1 MNDNKKWDSRY
12 EWKAVALLAL
22 GFGLVGLDRFII
34 LPLYPAMMRDLALD
48 YQDLGNISAVLA
60 LAWGI
65 SSIFMGRLSDR
76 IGRRKVIIPS
86 VVLFSLL
93 AGFSGLASGVGAL
106 LLIRAVMGVAEG
118 AFTPTSIAATAEA
131 SHPSRL
137 GMNIGIQQA
146 FFPLLGLGLA
156 PIIAT
161 QLLLVVPSWR
171 WVFVIVC
178 IPGLLLAWIMYRVLR
193 ETRPQPVEGQ
203 AAGGSSGD
211 WLAALKYR
219 NVLLNILGMFCMLT
233 CLFVSSVMLPNYLT
247 DYLHM
252 GMQQMGFVMSAI
264 GFGGF
269 CGMIVMPTLSDR
281 LGRKPVAL
289 LSCLATAVALFLMI
303 RTGAEPAK
311 LFALLF
317 VTTFFNFSMICMI
330 VGPLTSESVPAA
342 LTSTATGVVVGIGEV
357 FGGGAA
363 PALAGYIAQHFGIQ
377 HTLFLALGG
386 AVAGLL
392 VALALRETAP
402 RSLRSRPER
411 VVDAA

>member
-1 MNDNKKWDSRY
+1 MNNKKWDSAY

-34 LPLYPAMMRDLALD
+34 LPLFPVMMRDLNLN

-65 SSIFMGRLSDR
+65 SSMFMGRLSDR

-86 VVLFSLL
+86 VIMFSLL
-93 AGFSGLASGVGAL
+93 AGLSGLATGVGAL

-131 SHPSRL
+131 SHPRRL

-156 PIIAT
+156 PIVAT
-161 QLLLVVPSWR
+161 QLLLIVPSWR
-171 WVFVIVC
+171 WVFVLVSV
-178 IPGLLLAWIMYRVLR
+178 PGFLIAWLLYRVLR
-193 ETRPQPVEGQ
+193 EPRETAATVQQLAVPGTRWTTVLRQ
-203 AAGGSSGD
+203 
-211 WLAALKYR
+211 R
-219 NVLLNILGMFCMLT
+219 NVLLNIACMFCMLT

-252 GMQQMGFVMSAI
+252 GMQQMGFVISAI

-269 CGMIVMPTLSDR
+269 FGMVVMPALSDR

-289 LSCLATAVALFLMI
+289 LSCLATGLALWLMI
-303 RTGAEPAK
+303 QTGAEPVK
-311 LFALLF
+311 LFLLLF
-317 VTTFFNFSMICMI
+317 ATTFFNFSMICMT
-330 VGPLTSESVPAA
+330 VGPLTSESVPPA
-342 LTSTATGVVVGIGEV
+342 LVSTATGLVVGIGEV
-357 FGGGAA
+357 FGGGVA
-363 PALAGYIAQHFGIQ
+363 PALAGYIAQHHGIEN
-377 HTLFLALGG
+377 TLYLALSG
-386 AVAGLL
+386 AVLGLV
-392 VALALRETAP
+392 VALFLRETAP
-402 RSLRSRPER
+402 HR
-411 VVDAA
+411 VMSKTKANAQAA

>member
-1 MNDNKKWDSRY
+1 MNNKKWDSAY

-34 LPLYPAMMRDLALD
+34 LPLFPVMMRDLNLN

-86 VVLFSLL
+86 VIIFSLL
-93 AGFSGLASGVGAL
+93 AGLSGLATGVGAL

-131 SHPSRL
+131 SHPKRL

-156 PIIAT
+156 PIVAT
-161 QLLLVVPSWR
+161 QLLLIVPSWR
-171 WVFVIVC
+171 WVFVLVSV
-178 IPGLLLAWIMYRVLR
+178 PGFLIAWALYRILRDNRQTASTVQHEEVPRTSWMTVLR
-193 ETRPQPVEGQ
+193 Q
-203 AAGGSSGD
+203 
-211 WLAALKYR
+211 R
-219 NVLLNILGMFCMLT
+219 NVLLNVACMFCMLT
-233 CLFVSSVMLPNYLT
+233 CLFVISVMLPNYLT
-247 DYLHM
+247 DFLHM

-269 CGMIVMPTLSDR
+269 CGMVVMPTLSDR

-289 LSCLATAVALFLMI
+289 LSCLATGLALWLMI
-303 RTGAEPAK
+303 QTGAEPVK
-311 LFALLF
+311 LFLLLF
-317 VTTFFNFSMICMI
+317 ATTFFNFSMICMT
-330 VGPLTSESVPAA
+330 VGPLTSESVPPA
-342 LTSTATGVVVGIGEV
+342 LVSTATGLVVGIGEV
-357 FGGGAA
+357 FGGGVA
-363 PALAGYIAQHFGIQ
+363 PALAGYIAQHHGIEN
-377 HTLFLALGG
+377 TLYLALSG
-386 AVAGLL
+386 AVLGLV
-392 VALALRETAP
+392 VALFLRETAP
-402 RSLRSRPER
+402 RR
-411 VVDAA
+411 VTLKTKVKVEAA

>member
-1 MNDNKKWDSRY
+1 MNNKKWDSAY

-34 LPLYPAMMRDLALD
+34 LPLFPVMMRDLNLN

-86 VVLFSLL
+86 VIMFSLL
-93 AGFSGLASGVGAL
+93 AGLSGLATSVGAL

-131 SHPSRL
+131 SHPRRL

-156 PIIAT
+156 PIVAT

-171 WVFVIVC
+171 WVFVLVSV
-178 IPGLLLAWIMYRVLR
+178 PGFLIAWALYRVLR
-193 ETRPQPVEGQ
+193 EPRATAPAVRHVEVPSTRWTTVLRQG
-203 AAGGSSGD
+203 
-211 WLAALKYR
+211 
-219 NVLLNILGMFCMLT
+219 NVLLNIACMFCMLT

-269 CGMIVMPTLSDR
+269 FGMVVMPTLSDR

-289 LSCLATAVALFLMI
+289 LSCLATGLALWLMI
-303 RTGAEPAK
+303 QTGAEPVK
-311 LFALLF
+311 LFLLLF
-317 VTTFFNFSMICMI
+317 ATTFFNFSMICLT
-330 VGPLTSESVPAA
+330 VGPLTSESVPPA
-342 LTSTATGVVVGIGEV
+342 LVSTATGLVVGIGEV
-357 FGGGAA
+357 FGGGVA
-363 PALAGYIAQHFGIQ
+363 PALAGYIAQHHGIEN
-377 HTLFLALGG
+377 TLYLALSG
-386 AVAGLL
+386 AVLGLL
-392 VALALRETAP
+392 VALFLCETAP
-402 RSLRSRPER
+402 RHVLLKTKDNVE
-411 VVDAA
+411 AA

>member
-1 MNDNKKWDSRY
+1 MNNKKWDSAY

-34 LPLYPAMMRDLALD
+34 LPLFPVMMRDLNLN

-65 SSIFMGRLSDR
+65 SSMFMGRLSDR

-86 VVLFSLL
+86 VIMFSLL
-93 AGFSGLASGVGAL
+93 AGLSGLATGVGAL

-131 SHPSRL
+131 SHPKRL
-137 GMNIGIQQA
+137 GMNIGIQQS

-156 PIIAT
+156 PIVAT
-161 QLLLVVPSWR
+161 QLLLIVPSWR
-171 WVFVIVC
+171 WVFVLVSV
-178 IPGLLLAWIMYRVLR
+178 PGFLIAWLLYRVLR
-193 ETRPQPVEGQ
+193 EPRETAQTVQPENVPGTRWTTVLCQ
-203 AAGGSSGD
+203 
-211 WLAALKYR
+211 R
-219 NVLLNILGMFCMLT
+219 NVLLNIACMFCMLT

-269 CGMIVMPTLSDR
+269 FGMVLMPALSDR

-289 LSCLATAVALFLMI
+289 LSCLATGLALWLMI
-303 RTGAEPAK
+303 QTGAEPVK
-311 LFALLF
+311 LFLLLF
-317 VTTFFNFSMICMI
+317 ATTFFNFSMICMT
-330 VGPLTSESVPAA
+330 VGPLTSESVPPA
-342 LTSTATGVVVGIGEV
+342 LVSTATGLVVGIGEV
-357 FGGGAA
+357 FGGGVA
-363 PALAGYIAQHFGIQ
+363 PALAGYIAQHHGIEN
-377 HTLFLALGG
+377 TLYLALSG
-386 AVAGLL
+386 AVLGLV
-392 VALALRETAP
+392 VALFLRETAP
-402 RSLRSRPER
+402 HR
-411 VVDAA
+411 VMSKTKINVEAT

>member
-1 MNDNKKWDSRY
+1 MFDKRY
-12 EWKAVALLAL
+12 EWKAVALLAI

-34 LPLYPAMMRDLALD
+34 LPLYPVMMRDLGLD

-60 LAWGI
+60 LAWGL

-86 VVLFSLL
+86 VLVFSLL
-93 AGFSGLASGVGAL
+93 AGFSGLASGVGGL

-137 GMNIGIQQA
+137 GMNIGLQQA

-171 WVFVIVC
+171 WVFVLVSV
-178 IPGLLLAWIMYRVLR
+178 PGFFLAWALYKVLR
-193 ETRPQPVEGQ
+193 EPAAQRPVSEGNH
-203 AAGGSSGD
+203 GIGSD
-211 WLAALKYR
+211 WLAALRYR
-219 NVLLNILGMFCMLT
+219 NVVLNLAGMFCMLT
-233 CLFVSSVMLPNYLT
+233 SLFVSSVMLPSYLT
-247 DYLHM
+247 DYLHL

-269 CGMIVMPTLSDR
+269 CGMVLMPTLSDR

-289 LSCLATAVALFLMI
+289 ISCMATGVALWLI
-303 RTGAEPAK
+303 IHTGAEPMTLFLL
-311 LFALLF
+311 LFA
-317 VTTFFNFSMICMI
+317 TTFFNFSMICMI
-330 VGPLTSESVPAA
+330 VGPLTSESVPPA
-342 LTSTATGVVVGIGEV
+342 LISTATGLVVGIGEV
-357 FGGGAA
+357 FGGGVA
-363 PALAGYIAQHFGIQ
+363 PALAGYIAQHHGIEN
-377 HTLFLALGG
+377 TLYLALSG
-386 AVAGLL
+386 
-392 VALALRETAP
+392 VALGLVVAACLRETAP
-402 RSLRSRPER
+402 TRCELKQPAPTEQP
-411 VVDAA
+411 

>member
-1 MNDNKKWDSRY
+1 MNNKKWDSAY

-34 LPLYPAMMRDLALD
+34 LPLFPVMMRDLNLN

-65 SSIFMGRLSDR
+65 SSMFMGRLSDR

-86 VVLFSLL
+86 VIMFSLL
-93 AGFSGLASGVGAL
+93 AGLSGLATGVGAL

-131 SHPSRL
+131 SHPRRL

-156 PIIAT
+156 PIVAT
-161 QLLLVVPSWR
+161 QLLLIVPSWR
-171 WVFVIVC
+171 WVFVLVSV
-178 IPGLLLAWIMYRVLR
+178 PGFLVAWLLYRVLR
-193 ETRPQPVEGQ
+193 EPRETAQSVQPEHVPETRWTTVLRQ
-203 AAGGSSGD
+203 
-211 WLAALKYR
+211 R
-219 NVLLNILGMFCMLT
+219 NVLLNIACMFCMLT

-269 CGMIVMPTLSDR
+269 FGMVLMPALSDR

-289 LSCLATAVALFLMI
+289 LSCLATGLALWLMI
-303 RTGAEPAK
+303 QTGAEPVK
-311 LFALLF
+311 LFLLLF
-317 VTTFFNFSMICMI
+317 ATTFFNFSMICMT
-330 VGPLTSESVPAA
+330 VGPLTSESVPPA
-342 LTSTATGVVVGIGEV
+342 LVSTATGLVVGIGEV
-357 FGGGAA
+357 FGGGVA
-363 PALAGYIAQHFGIQ
+363 PALAGYIAQHHGIEN
-377 HTLFLALGG
+377 TLYLALSG
-386 AVAGLL
+386 AVLGLV
-392 VALALRETAP
+392 VALFLRETAP
-402 RSLRSRPER
+402 HR
-411 VVDAA
+411 VMAKTKVNVEAA

>member
-1 MNDNKKWDSRY
+1 MNNKKWDSAY

-34 LPLYPAMMRDLALD
+34 LPLFPVMMRDLNLN

-65 SSIFMGRLSDR
+65 SSMFMGRLSDR

-86 VVLFSLL
+86 VIMFSLL
-93 AGFSGLASGVGAL
+93 AGLSGLATGVGAL

-131 SHPSRL
+131 SHPRRL

-156 PIIAT
+156 PIVAT
-161 QLLLVVPSWR
+161 QLLLIVPSWR
-171 WVFVIVC
+171 WVFVLVSV
-178 IPGLLLAWIMYRVLR
+178 PGFLVAWLLYRVLR
-193 ETRPQPVEGQ
+193 EPRATAQSVQPEHVPETRWTTVLRQ
-203 AAGGSSGD
+203 
-211 WLAALKYR
+211 R
-219 NVLLNILGMFCMLT
+219 NVLLNIACMFCMLT

-269 CGMIVMPTLSDR
+269 FGMVLMPALSDR

-289 LSCLATAVALFLMI
+289 LSCLATGLALWLMI
-303 RTGAEPAK
+303 QTGAEPVK
-311 LFALLF
+311 LFLLLF
-317 VTTFFNFSMICMI
+317 ATTFFNFSMICMT
-330 VGPLTSESVPAA
+330 VGPLTSESVPPA
-342 LTSTATGVVVGIGEV
+342 LVSTATGLVVGIGEV
-357 FGGGAA
+357 FGGGVA
-363 PALAGYIAQHFGIQ
+363 PALAGYIAQHHGIEN
-377 HTLFLALGG
+377 TLYLALSG
-386 AVAGLL
+386 AVLGLV
-392 VALALRETAP
+392 VALFLRETAP
-402 RSLRSRPER
+402 HR
-411 VVDAA
+411 VMAKTKVNVEAA

>member
-1 MNDNKKWDSRY
+1 MNNKKWDSTY

-34 LPLYPAMMRDLALD
+34 LPLFPVMMRDLNLN

-65 SSIFMGRLSDR
+65 SSMFMGRLSDR

-86 VVLFSLL
+86 VIMFSLL
-93 AGFSGLASGVGAL
+93 AGLSGLATGVGAL

-131 SHPSRL
+131 SHPRRL

-156 PIIAT
+156 PIVAT

-171 WVFVIVC
+171 WVFVLVSV
-178 IPGLLLAWIMYRVLR
+178 PGFLIAWALYRVLR
-193 ETRPQPVEGQ
+193 EPRETAPAVQHVAVPGTRWTTVLRQ
-203 AAGGSSGD
+203 
-211 WLAALKYR
+211 R
-219 NVLLNILGMFCMLT
+219 NVLLNIACMFCMLT

-269 CGMIVMPTLSDR
+269 FGMVVMPTLSDR

-289 LSCLATAVALFLMI
+289 LSCLATGLALWLMI
-303 RTGAEPAK
+303 QTGAEPVK
-311 LFALLF
+311 LFLLLF
-317 VTTFFNFSMICMI
+317 ATTFFNFSMICLT
-330 VGPLTSESVPAA
+330 VGPLTSESVPPA
-342 LTSTATGVVVGIGEV
+342 LISTATGLVVGIGEV
-357 FGGGAA
+357 FGGGVA
-363 PALAGYIAQHFGIQ
+363 PALAGYIAQHHGIEN
-377 HTLFLALGG
+377 TLYLALSG
-386 AVAGLL
+386 AVLGLV
-392 VALALRETAP
+392 VALFLRETAP
-402 RSLRSRPER
+402 HR
-411 VVDAA
+411 VMSKTKVNVEAA

>member
-1 MNDNKKWDSRY
+1 MNNKKWDSAY

-34 LPLYPAMMRDLALD
+34 LPLFPVMMRDLNLN

-65 SSIFMGRLSDR
+65 SSMFMGRLSDR

-86 VVLFSLL
+86 VIMFSLL
-93 AGFSGLASGVGAL
+93 AGLSGLATGVGAL

-131 SHPSRL
+131 SHPRRL

-156 PIIAT
+156 PIVAT
-161 QLLLVVPSWR
+161 QLLLIVPSWR
-171 WVFVIVC
+171 WVFVLVSV
-178 IPGLLLAWIMYRVLR
+178 PGFLVAWLLYRVLR
-193 ETRPQPVEGQ
+193 EPRETAQTVQPEHVPETRWTTVLRQ
-203 AAGGSSGD
+203 
-211 WLAALKYR
+211 R
-219 NVLLNILGMFCMLT
+219 NVLLNIACMFCMLT

-269 CGMIVMPTLSDR
+269 FGMVLMPALSDR

-289 LSCLATAVALFLMI
+289 LSCLATGLALWLMIQTGVEPVKLFLL
-303 RTGAEPAK
+303 
-311 LFALLF
+311 LFA
-317 VTTFFNFSMICMI
+317 TTFFNFSMICMT
-330 VGPLTSESVPAA
+330 VGPLTSESVPPA
-342 LTSTATGVVVGIGEV
+342 LVSTATGLVVGIGEV
-357 FGGGAA
+357 FGGGVA
-363 PALAGYIAQHFGIQ
+363 PALAGYIAQHHGIEN
-377 HTLFLALGG
+377 TLYLALSG
-386 AVAGLL
+386 AVLGLV
-392 VALALRETAP
+392 VALFLRETAP
-402 RSLRSRPER
+402 HR
-411 VVDAA
+411 VMAKTKVNVEAA

>member
-1 MNDNKKWDSRY
+1 MNNKKWDSAY

-34 LPLYPAMMRDLALD
+34 LPLFPVMMRDLNLN

-65 SSIFMGRLSDR
+65 SSMFMGRLSDR

-86 VVLFSLL
+86 VIMFSLL
-93 AGFSGLASGVGAL
+93 AGLSGLATGVGAL

-131 SHPSRL
+131 SHPKRL
-137 GMNIGIQQA
+137 GMNIGIQQS

-156 PIIAT
+156 PIVAT
-161 QLLLVVPSWR
+161 QLLLIVPSWR
-171 WVFVIVC
+171 WVFALVSV
-178 IPGLLLAWIMYRVLR
+178 PGFLIAWLLYRVLR
-193 ETRPQPVEGQ
+193 EPRETAQTVQPENVPGTRWTTVLCQ
-203 AAGGSSGD
+203 
-211 WLAALKYR
+211 R
-219 NVLLNILGMFCMLT
+219 NVLLNIACMFCMLT

-269 CGMIVMPTLSDR
+269 FGMVLMPALSDR

-289 LSCLATAVALFLMI
+289 LSCLATGLALWLMI
-303 RTGAEPAK
+303 QTGAEPVK
-311 LFALLF
+311 LFLLLF
-317 VTTFFNFSMICMI
+317 ATTFFNFSMICMT
-330 VGPLTSESVPAA
+330 VGPLTSESVPPA
-342 LTSTATGVVVGIGEV
+342 LVSTATGLVVGIGEV
-357 FGGGAA
+357 FGGGVA
-363 PALAGYIAQHFGIQ
+363 PALAGYIAQHHGIEN
-377 HTLFLALGG
+377 TLYLALSG
-386 AVAGLL
+386 AVLGLV
-392 VALALRETAP
+392 VAMFLRETAP
-402 RSLRSRPER
+402 HR
-411 VVDAA
+411 VMSKTKVNVEAA

>member
-1 MNDNKKWDSRY
+1 MNNKKWDSAY

-34 LPLYPAMMRDLALD
+34 LPLFPVMMRDLNLD

-76 IGRRKVIIPS
+76 VGRRKVIIPS
-86 VVLFSLL
+86 VIMFSLL
-93 AGFSGLASGVGAL
+93 AGLSGLATGVGAL

-131 SHPSRL
+131 SHPRRL

-156 PIIAT
+156 PIVAT
-161 QLLLVVPSWR
+161 QLLLIVPSWR
-171 WVFVIVC
+171 WVFVLVSV
-178 IPGLLLAWIMYRVLR
+178 PGFLIAWALYRVLR
-193 ETRPQPVEGQ
+193 DNRQTASTAQHEEVPRTRWMTVLRQ
-203 AAGGSSGD
+203 
-211 WLAALKYR
+211 R
-219 NVLLNILGMFCMLT
+219 NVLLNIACMFCMLT
-233 CLFVSSVMLPNYLT
+233 CLFVGSVMLPNYLT

-269 CGMIVMPTLSDR
+269 CGMVVMPTISDR

-289 LSCLATAVALFLMI
+289 LSCLATGLALWLMI
-303 RTGAEPAK
+303 QTGAEPVK
-311 LFALLF
+311 LFLLLF
-317 VTTFFNFSMICMI
+317 ATTFFNFSMICMT
-330 VGPLTSESVPAA
+330 VGPLTSESVPPA
-342 LTSTATGVVVGIGEV
+342 LVSTATGLVVGIGEV
-357 FGGGAA
+357 FGGGVA
-363 PALAGYIAQHFGIQ
+363 PALAGYIAQHHGIEN
-377 HTLFLALGG
+377 TLYLALSG
-386 AVAGLL
+386 AVLGLI
-392 VALALRETAP
+392 VALFLRETAP
-402 RSLRSRPER
+402 RR
-411 VVDAA
+411 VTLKTKVKVEAA

>member
-1 MNDNKKWDSRY
+1 MNNKKWDSAY

-34 LPLYPAMMRDLALD
+34 LPLFPVMMRDLNLN

-65 SSIFMGRLSDR
+65 SSMFMGRLSDR

-86 VVLFSLL
+86 VIMFSLL
-93 AGFSGLASGVGAL
+93 AGLSGLATGVGAL

-131 SHPSRL
+131 SHPRRL

-156 PIIAT
+156 PIVAT
-161 QLLLVVPSWR
+161 QLLLIVPSWR
-171 WVFVIVC
+171 WVFVLVSV
-178 IPGLLLAWIMYRVLR
+178 PGFLVAWLLYRVLR
-193 ETRPQPVEGQ
+193 EPRETAQTVQPEHVPETRWTTVLRQ
-203 AAGGSSGD
+203 
-211 WLAALKYR
+211 R
-219 NVLLNILGMFCMLT
+219 NVLLNIACMFCMLT

-269 CGMIVMPTLSDR
+269 FGMVVMPTLSDR

-289 LSCLATAVALFLMI
+289 LSCLATGLALWLMI
-303 RTGAEPAK
+303 QTGAEPVK
-311 LFALLF
+311 LFLLLF
-317 VTTFFNFSMICMI
+317 ATTFFNFSMICMT
-330 VGPLTSESVPAA
+330 VGPLTSESVPPA
-342 LTSTATGVVVGIGEV
+342 LVSTATGLVVGIGEV
-357 FGGGAA
+357 FGGGVA
-363 PALAGYIAQHFGIQ
+363 PALAGYIAQHHGIEN
-377 HTLFLALGG
+377 TLYLALSG
-386 AVAGLL
+386 AVLGLV
-392 VALALRETAP
+392 VALFLRETAP
-402 RSLRSRPER
+402 HR
-411 VVDAA
+411 VMAKTKVNVEAA

>member
-1 MNDNKKWDSRY
+1 MNNKKWDSAY

-34 LPLYPAMMRDLALD
+34 LPLFPVMMRDLNLN

-65 SSIFMGRLSDR
+65 SSMFMGRLSDR

-86 VVLFSLL
+86 VIMFSLL
-93 AGFSGLASGVGAL
+93 AGLSGLATGVGAL

-131 SHPSRL
+131 SHPRRL

-156 PIIAT
+156 PIVAT
-161 QLLLVVPSWR
+161 QLLLIVPSWR
-171 WVFVIVC
+171 WVFVLVSV
-178 IPGLLLAWIMYRVLR
+178 PGFLIAWLLYRVLR
-193 ETRPQPVEGQ
+193 EPRETAQTVQPENVPGTRWTTVLCQ
-203 AAGGSSGD
+203 
-211 WLAALKYR
+211 R
-219 NVLLNILGMFCMLT
+219 NVLLNIACMFCMLT

-269 CGMIVMPTLSDR
+269 FGMVVMPTLSDR

-289 LSCLATAVALFLMI
+289 LSCLATGLALWLMI
-303 RTGAEPAK
+303 QTGAEPVK
-311 LFALLF
+311 LFLLLF
-317 VTTFFNFSMICMI
+317 ATTFFNFSMICMT
-330 VGPLTSESVPAA
+330 VGPLTSESVPPA
-342 LTSTATGVVVGIGEV
+342 LVSTATGLVVGIGEV
-357 FGGGAA
+357 FGGGVA
-363 PALAGYIAQHFGIQ
+363 PALAGYIAQHHGIEN
-377 HTLFLALGG
+377 TLYLALSG
-386 AVAGLL
+386 AVLGLG
-392 VALALRETAP
+392 VALFLRETAP
-402 RSLRSRPER
+402 HR
-411 VVDAA
+411 VMSKSKVNTEAA

>member
-1 MNDNKKWDSRY
+1 MNNKKWDSAY

-34 LPLYPAMMRDLALD
+34 LPLFPVMMRDLNLN

-65 SSIFMGRLSDR
+65 SSIFMGRMSDR

-86 VVLFSLL
+86 VIMFSLL
-93 AGFSGLASGVGAL
+93 AGLSGLATGVGAL

-131 SHPSRL
+131 SHPKRL

-156 PIIAT
+156 PIVAT
-161 QLLLVVPSWR
+161 QLLLIVPSWR
-171 WVFVIVC
+171 WVFVLVSV
-178 IPGLLLAWIMYRVLR
+178 PGFLIAWALYRVLR
-193 ETRPQPVEGQ
+193 EPHKTAPAVQHVETPNTRWTTVLRQ
-203 AAGGSSGD
+203 
-211 WLAALKYR
+211 R
-219 NVLLNILGMFCMLT
+219 NVLLNIACMFCMLT

-269 CGMIVMPTLSDR
+269 FGMVVMPTLSDR

-289 LSCLATAVALFLMI
+289 LSCLATGLALWLMI
-303 RTGAEPAK
+303 QTGAEPVK
-311 LFALLF
+311 LFLLLF
-317 VTTFFNFSMICMI
+317 ATTFFNFSMICLT
-330 VGPLTSESVPAA
+330 VGPLTSESVPPA
-342 LTSTATGVVVGIGEV
+342 LVSTATGLVVGIGEV
-357 FGGGAA
+357 FGGGVA
-363 PALAGYIAQHFGIQ
+363 PALAGYIAQHHGIEN
-377 HTLFLALGG
+377 TLYLALSG
-386 AVAGLL
+386 AVLGLV
-392 VALALRETAP
+392 VALLLRETAP
-402 RSLRSRPER
+402 HRIMLKTKIKAE
-411 VVDAA
+411 AA

>member
-1 MNDNKKWDSRY
+1 MKNKKWDSAY

-34 LPLYPAMMRDLALD
+34 LPLFPVMMRDLNLN

-86 VVLFSLL
+86 VIIFSLL
-93 AGFSGLASGVGAL
+93 AGLSGLATGVGAL

-131 SHPSRL
+131 SHPKRL

-156 PIIAT
+156 PIVAT
-161 QLLLVVPSWR
+161 QLLLIVPSWR
-171 WVFVIVC
+171 WVFVLVSV
-178 IPGLLLAWIMYRVLR
+178 PGFLVAWALYRVLR
-193 ETRPQPVEGQ
+193 DNHQPLSTVQQEEGPRTSWKAVLRQ
-203 AAGGSSGD
+203 
-211 WLAALKYR
+211 R
-219 NVLLNILGMFCMLT
+219 NVLLNIVCMFCMLT

-247 DYLHM
+247 DFLHM

-269 CGMIVMPTLSDR
+269 CGMVVMPTLSDR

-289 LSCLATAVALFLMI
+289 LSCLATGLALWLMI
-303 RTGAEPAK
+303 QTGAEPVK
-311 LFALLF
+311 LFLLLF
-317 VTTFFNFSMICMI
+317 ATTFFNFSMICMT
-330 VGPLTSESVPAA
+330 VGPLTSESVPPA
-342 LTSTATGVVVGIGEV
+342 LVSTATGLVVGIGEV
-357 FGGGAA
+357 FGGGVA
-363 PALAGYIAQHFGIQ
+363 PALAGYIAQHHGIEN
-377 HTLFLALGG
+377 TLYLALSG
-386 AVAGLL
+386 AVLGLI
-392 VALALRETAP
+392 VALFLRETAP
-402 RSLRSRPER
+402 LRLKLKTKIKEE
-411 VVDAA
+411 AA

>member
-1 MNDNKKWDSRY
+1 MNNKKWDSAY

-34 LPLYPAMMRDLALD
+34 LPLFPVMMRDLNLN

-65 SSIFMGRLSDR
+65 SSMFMGRLSDR

-86 VVLFSLL
+86 VIMFSLL
-93 AGFSGLASGVGAL
+93 AGLSGLATGVGAL

-131 SHPSRL
+131 SHPRRL

-156 PIIAT
+156 PIVAT
-161 QLLLVVPSWR
+161 QLLLIVPSWR
-171 WVFVIVC
+171 WVFVLVSV
-178 IPGLLLAWIMYRVLR
+178 PGFLIAWLLYRVLR
-193 ETRPQPVEGQ
+193 EPRETAATVQQLAVPGTRWTTVLRQ
-203 AAGGSSGD
+203 
-211 WLAALKYR
+211 R
-219 NVLLNILGMFCMLT
+219 NVLLNIACMFCMLT

-269 CGMIVMPTLSDR
+269 FGMVVMPALSDR

-289 LSCLATAVALFLMI
+289 LSCLATGLALWLMI
-303 RTGAEPAK
+303 QTGAEPVK
-311 LFALLF
+311 LFLLLF
-317 VTTFFNFSMICMI
+317 ATTFFNFSMICMT
-330 VGPLTSESVPAA
+330 VGPLTSESVPPA
-342 LTSTATGVVVGIGEV
+342 LVSTATGLVVGIGEV
-357 FGGGAA
+357 FGGGVA
-363 PALAGYIAQHFGIQ
+363 PALAGYIAQHHGIEN
-377 HTLFLALGG
+377 TLYLALSG
-386 AVAGLL
+386 AVLGLV
-392 VALALRETAP
+392 VALFLRETAP
-402 RSLRSRPER
+402 HR
-411 VVDAA
+411 VMSKTKANAQAA

>member
-1 MNDNKKWDSRY
+1 MFDKKY
-12 EWKAVALLAL
+12 EWKAVALLAI

-34 LPLYPAMMRDLALD
+34 LPLYPVMMRDLGLD
-48 YQDLGNISAVLA
+48 YQDLGNISAILA

-76 IGRRKVIIPS
+76 IGRRKVIIPA
-86 VVLFSLL
+86 VIVFSLL
-93 AGFSGLASGVGAL
+93 AGFSGLASGVGGL

-171 WVFVIVC
+171 WVFVLVSV
-178 IPGLLLAWIMYRVLR
+178 PGFLLAWALYKVLR
-193 ETRPQPVEGQ
+193 EPVAQRPASEP
-203 AAGGSSGD
+203 AHSIGSD
-211 WLAALKYR
+211 WLAALRYR
-219 NVLLNILGMFCMLT
+219 NVLLNLVGMFCMLT
-233 CLFVSSVMLPNYLT
+233 SLFVSSVMLPNYLT
-247 DYLHM
+247 DYLHL

-269 CGMIVMPTLSDR
+269 CGMVLMPTLSDR

-289 LSCLATAVALFLMI
+289 ISCVATGVALWLMI
-303 RTGAEPAK
+303 HTGAEPMK
-311 LFALLF
+311 LFLLLF
-317 VTTFFNFSMICMI
+317 ATTFFNFSMICMI
-330 VGPLTSESVPAA
+330 VGPLTSESVPPA
-342 LTSTATGVVVGIGEV
+342 LISTATGLVVGIGEV
-357 FGGGAA
+357 FGGGVA
-363 PALAGYIAQHFGIQ
+363 PALAGYIAQHYGIEK
-377 HTLFLALGG
+377 TLYLALSG
-386 AVAGLL
+386 VVLGLL
-392 VALALRETAP
+392 VAACLRETAP
-402 RSLRSRPER
+402 ARRSAAQGQAG
-411 VVDAA
+411 DAV

>member
-1 MNDNKKWDSRY
+1 MNNKKWDSAY

-34 LPLYPAMMRDLALD
+34 LPLFPVMMRDLNLN

-65 SSIFMGRLSDR
+65 SSMFMGRLSDR

-86 VVLFSLL
+86 VIMFSLL
-93 AGFSGLASGVGAL
+93 AGLSGLATGVGAL

-131 SHPSRL
+131 SHPRRL

-156 PIIAT
+156 PIVAT
-161 QLLLVVPSWR
+161 QLLLIVPSWR
-171 WVFVIVC
+171 WVFVLVSV
-178 IPGLLLAWIMYRVLR
+178 PGFLIAWLLYRVLR
-193 ETRPQPVEGQ
+193 EPREAAATVQQQAVTGTRWTTVLLQ
-203 AAGGSSGD
+203 
-211 WLAALKYR
+211 R
-219 NVLLNILGMFCMLT
+219 NVLLNIACMFCMLT

-269 CGMIVMPTLSDR
+269 CGMVLMPTLSDR

-289 LSCLATAVALFLMI
+289 LSCLATGLALSLMI
-303 RTGAEPAK
+303 QTGAEPVK
-311 LFALLF
+311 LFLLLF
-317 VTTFFNFSMICMI
+317 ATTFFNFSMICMT
-330 VGPLTSESVPAA
+330 VGPLTSESVPPA
-342 LTSTATGVVVGIGEV
+342 LVSTATGLVVGIGEV
-357 FGGGAA
+357 FGGGVA
-363 PALAGYIAQHFGIQ
+363 PALAGYIAQHHGIEN
-377 HTLFLALGG
+377 TLYLALSG
-386 AVAGLL
+386 AVLGLI
-392 VALALRETAP
+392 VALFLRETAP
-402 RSLRSRPER
+402 RR
-411 VVDAA
+411 VLLKTRANVDAV

>member
-1 MNDNKKWDSRY
+1 
-12 EWKAVALLAL
+12 
-22 GFGLVGLDRFII
+22 
-34 LPLYPAMMRDLALD
+34 MMRDLNLN

-86 VVLFSLL
+86 VIMFSLL
-93 AGFSGLASGVGAL
+93 AGLSGLATGVGAL

-131 SHPSRL
+131 SHPRRL

-156 PIIAT
+156 PIVAT

-171 WVFVIVC
+171 WVFVLVSV
-178 IPGLLLAWIMYRVLR
+178 PGFLIAWALYRVLR
-193 ETRPQPVEGQ
+193 EPRETAPAVQHVAVPGTRWTTVLRQ
-203 AAGGSSGD
+203 
-211 WLAALKYR
+211 R
-219 NVLLNILGMFCMLT
+219 NVLLNIACMFCMLT

-269 CGMIVMPTLSDR
+269 FGMVVMPTLSDR

-289 LSCLATAVALFLMI
+289 LSCLATGLALWLMI
-303 RTGAEPAK
+303 QTGAEPVK
-311 LFALLF
+311 LFLLLF
-317 VTTFFNFSMICMI
+317 ATTFFNFSMICLT
-330 VGPLTSESVPAA
+330 VGPLTSESVPPA
-342 LTSTATGVVVGIGEV
+342 LISTATGLVVGIGEV
-357 FGGGAA
+357 FGGGVA
-363 PALAGYIAQHFGIQ
+363 PALAGYIAQHHGIEN
-377 HTLFLALGG
+377 TLYLALSG
-386 AVAGLL
+386 AVLGLV
-392 VALALRETAP
+392 VALFLRETAP
-402 RSLRSRPER
+402 HR
-411 VVDAA
+411 VMSKTKVNVEAA

>member
-1 MNDNKKWDSRY
+1 MNNKKWDSTY

-34 LPLYPAMMRDLALD
+34 LPLFPVMMRDLNLN

-86 VVLFSLL
+86 VIMFSLL
-93 AGFSGLASGVGAL
+93 AGLSGLATGVGAL

-131 SHPSRL
+131 SHPRRL

-156 PIIAT
+156 PIVAT

-171 WVFVIVC
+171 WVFVLVSV
-178 IPGLLLAWIMYRVLR
+178 PGFLIAWALYRVLR
-193 ETRPQPVEGQ
+193 EPRETAPAVQHVAVPGTRWTTVLRQ
-203 AAGGSSGD
+203 
-211 WLAALKYR
+211 R
-219 NVLLNILGMFCMLT
+219 NVLLNIACMFCMLT

-269 CGMIVMPTLSDR
+269 FGMVVMPTLSDR

-289 LSCLATAVALFLMI
+289 LSCLATGLALWLMI
-303 RTGAEPAK
+303 QTGAEPVK
-311 LFALLF
+311 LFLLLF
-317 VTTFFNFSMICMI
+317 ATTFFNFSMICLT
-330 VGPLTSESVPAA
+330 VGPLTSESVPPA
-342 LTSTATGVVVGIGEV
+342 LISTATGLVVGIGEV
-357 FGGGAA
+357 FGGGVA
-363 PALAGYIAQHFGIQ
+363 PALAGYIAQHHGIEN
-377 HTLFLALGG
+377 TLYLALSG
-386 AVAGLL
+386 AVLGLV
-392 VALALRETAP
+392 VALFLRETAP
-402 RSLRSRPER
+402 HR
-411 VVDAA
+411 VMSKTKVNVEAA

>member
-1 MNDNKKWDSRY
+1 MNNKKWDSAY

-34 LPLYPAMMRDLALD
+34 LPLFPVMMRDLNLN
-48 YQDLGNISAVLA
+48 YQDLGNVSAVLA

-86 VVLFSLL
+86 VIMFSLL
-93 AGFSGLASGVGAL
+93 AGLSGLATGVGAL
-106 LLIRAVMGVAEG
+106 LLIRSVMGVAEG

-131 SHPSRL
+131 SHPRRL

-156 PIIAT
+156 PIVAT
-161 QLLLVVPSWR
+161 QLLLIVPSWR
-171 WVFVIVC
+171 WVFVLVSV
-178 IPGLLLAWIMYRVLR
+178 PGFLIAWALFRVLR
-193 ETRPQPVEGQ
+193 EPREIASTVQPETVPGTRWTTVLRQ
-203 AAGGSSGD
+203 
-211 WLAALKYR
+211 R
-219 NVLLNILGMFCMLT
+219 NVLLNIACMFCMLT

-269 CGMIVMPTLSDR
+269 CGMVMMPALSDR

-289 LSCLATAVALFLMI
+289 LSCLATGLALWLMI
-303 RTGAEPAK
+303 QTGAEPVK
-311 LFALLF
+311 LFLLLF
-317 VTTFFNFSMICMI
+317 ATTFFNFSMICMT
-330 VGPLTSESVPAA
+330 VGPLTSESVPPA
-342 LTSTATGVVVGIGEV
+342 LVSTATGLVVGIGEV
-357 FGGGAA
+357 FGGGVA
-363 PALAGYIAQHFGIQ
+363 PALAGYIAQHHGIEN
-377 HTLFLALGG
+377 TLYLALSG
-386 AVAGLL
+386 AVLGLV
-392 VALALRETAP
+392 VALFLRETAP
-402 RSLRSRPER
+402 RR
-411 VVDAA
+411 VALNSKVKMEAV

>member
-1 MNDNKKWDSRY
+1 MNNKKWDSAY

-34 LPLYPAMMRDLALD
+34 LPLFPVMMRDLDLN

-60 LAWGI
+60 LTWGI

-86 VVLFSLL
+86 VIMFSLL
-93 AGFSGLASGVGAL
+93 AGLSGLATGVGAL

-131 SHPSRL
+131 SHPRRL

-156 PIIAT
+156 PIVAT
-161 QLLLVVPSWR
+161 QLLLIVPSWR
-171 WVFVIVC
+171 WVFVLVSV
-178 IPGLLLAWIMYRVLR
+178 PGFLIAWLLYRVLR
-193 ETRPQPVEGQ
+193 EPRETAATVQQQ
-203 AAGGSSGD
+203 AVPGAR
-211 WLAALKYR
+211 WTTVLRQR
-219 NVLLNILGMFCMLT
+219 NVLLNIACMFCMLT

-269 CGMIVMPTLSDR
+269 FGMVVMPTLSDR

-289 LSCLATAVALFLMI
+289 LSCLATGLALWLMI
-303 RTGAEPAK
+303 QTGAEPVK
-311 LFALLF
+311 LFLLLF
-317 VTTFFNFSMICMI
+317 ATTFFNFSMICMT
-330 VGPLTSESVPAA
+330 VGPLTSESVPPA
-342 LTSTATGVVVGIGEV
+342 LVSTATGLVVGIGEV
-357 FGGGAA
+357 FGGGVA
-363 PALAGYIAQHFGIQ
+363 PALAGYIAQHHGIEN
-377 HTLFLALGG
+377 TLYLALSG
-386 AVAGLL
+386 AVLGLV
-392 VALALRETAP
+392 VALFLRETAP
-402 RSLRSRPER
+402 HR
-411 VVDAA
+411 VMSKTKVNVEDT

>member
-1 MNDNKKWDSRY
+1 MNNKKWDSAY

-34 LPLYPAMMRDLALD
+34 LPLFPVMMRDLNLN

-65 SSIFMGRLSDR
+65 SSMFMGRLSDR

-86 VVLFSLL
+86 VIMFSLL
-93 AGFSGLASGVGAL
+93 AGLSGLATGVGAL

-131 SHPSRL
+131 SHPKRL
-137 GMNIGIQQA
+137 GMNIGIQQS

-156 PIIAT
+156 PIVAT
-161 QLLLVVPSWR
+161 QLLLIVPSWR
-171 WVFVIVC
+171 WVFVLVSV
-178 IPGLLLAWIMYRVLR
+178 PGFLIAWLLYRVLR
-193 ETRPQPVEGQ
+193 EPRETAQTVQPENVPGTRWTTVLCQ
-203 AAGGSSGD
+203 
-211 WLAALKYR
+211 R
-219 NVLLNILGMFCMLT
+219 NVLLNIACMFCMLT

-269 CGMIVMPTLSDR
+269 FGMVLMPALSDR

-289 LSCLATAVALFLMI
+289 LSCLATGLALWLMI
-303 RTGAEPAK
+303 QTGAEPVK
-311 LFALLF
+311 LFLLLF
-317 VTTFFNFSMICMI
+317 ATTFFNFSMICMT
-330 VGPLTSESVPAA
+330 VGPLTSESVPPA
-342 LTSTATGVVVGIGEV
+342 LVSTATGLVVGIGEV
-357 FGGGAA
+357 FGGGVA
-363 PALAGYIAQHFGIQ
+363 PALAGYIAQHHGIEN
-377 HTLFLALGG
+377 TLYLALSG
-386 AVAGLL
+386 AVLGLV
-392 VALALRETAP
+392 VAMFLRETAP
-402 RSLRSRPER
+402 HR
-411 VVDAA
+411 VMSKTKVNVEAA